1 MASKIN
7 RQLPSDIN
15 AEAAVLSAMMIDN
28 YIVARAVEMF
38 DDENFYRPAHKKIFQ
53 AMRELFNNNT
63 VLLISTIIGFAVV
76 FFGKIRDIFKLE
88 YDEPQKLDHRLR

>member
-1 MASKIN
+1 MES
-7 RQLPSDIN
+7 
-15 AEAAVLSAMMIDN
+15 VIDKV
-28 YIVARAVEMF
+28 I
-38 DDENFYRPAHKKIFQ
+38 
-53 AMRELFNNNT
+53 ELFNNNT